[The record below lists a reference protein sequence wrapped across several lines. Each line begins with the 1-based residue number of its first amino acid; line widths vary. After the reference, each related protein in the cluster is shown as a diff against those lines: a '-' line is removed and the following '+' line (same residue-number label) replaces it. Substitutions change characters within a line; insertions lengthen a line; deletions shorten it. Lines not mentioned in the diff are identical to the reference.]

1 MKASSIIIGAALAL
15 SVLLNVFLL
24 TRKQPTETNIIYVH
38 DTLRIEHPVPIWEE
52 LVYVDTVWLEKVVI
66 HRVESKVDTSEET
79 VNDTM
84 RVSNRLASGHTNGR
98 PKSTIQG
105 YVNDSVPVLI
115 PITERTFKGD
125 NYKAVV
131 SGFDPKLVSLD
142 IYQQT
147 ETITKTITKQPKVV
161 VGIGPYAGYGN
172 KGFNY
177 GIAVNVSM
185 PIWSW

>member
-1 MKASSIIIGAALAL
+1 MKTIIQAAISIVIIAMLSIILCEQH
-15 SVLLNVFLL
+15 S
-24 TRKQPTETNIIYVH
+24 THPQPEPLCVCDTLVIHDTIIVH
-38 DTLRIEHPVPIWEE
+38 DTIKKPVPVWEE
-52 LVYVDTVWLEKVVI
+52 LMYVDTVWLEKVA
-66 HRVESKVDTSEET
+66 VDIKH
-79 VNDTM
+79 DTM

-98 PKSTIQG
+98 PKSHIQG

-115 PITERTFKGD
+115 PITERTFKGN